1 MSFDTRI
8 EKKGEEKFTNYIELK
23 YEIAKICKLRKVEV
37 IPVVIGH

>member
-1 MSFDTRI
+1 MPFDTSI
-8 EKKGEEKFTNYIELK
+8 EKKGKEKFTNYSELK